1 MGLSATLPIGKKDK
15 NIIDTKL
22 IFGCSPDDFRDVF
35 PAYGRQASS
44 VPISKENKATGASA
58 DIHIK

>member
-1 MGLSATLPIGKKDK
+1 LPVSKKDK

-22 IFGCSPDDFRDVF
+22 ILGVLVF

-44 VPISKENKATGASA
+44 VPISKENKATGAIA
-58 DIHIK
+58 DIHIDLKP

>member
-1 MGLSATLPIGKKDK
+1 LPVGKKEK

-22 IFGCSPDDFRDVF
+22 IFGVSVF

-44 VPISKENKATGASA
+44 VPIRKENKATGAIV
-58 DIHIK
+58 DVHLKDQQDK